1 MNFLI
6 SVYQEDGP
14 NIVHTGRSRSSEADT
29 VWAIKADN
37 LFLTMILKNNVCW
50 IVKFQAWNS
59 KKKMYREFS
68 PNVNFITADFV
79 TVVFQNF
86 PDH

>member
-14 NIVHTGRSRSSEADT
+14 KIVHTGRSRSSEADT

-37 LFLTMILKNNVCW
+37 LFLTMILNNNVW
-50 IVKFQAWNS
+50 WVVKFRAWKIKNLIS
-59 KKKMYREFS
+59 E
-68 PNVNFITADFV
+68 
-79 TVVFQNF
+79 QN
-86 PDH
+86 H

>member
-14 NIVHTGRSRSSEADT
+14 KIVHTGRSRSSEADT

-37 LFLTMILKNNVCW
+37 LFLTMILNNKCLLGCKVSGL
-50 IVKFQAWNS
+50 KL
-59 KKKMYREFS
+59 KKLSFARL
-68 PNVNFITADFV
+68 
-79 TVVFQNF
+79 
-86 PDH
+86 